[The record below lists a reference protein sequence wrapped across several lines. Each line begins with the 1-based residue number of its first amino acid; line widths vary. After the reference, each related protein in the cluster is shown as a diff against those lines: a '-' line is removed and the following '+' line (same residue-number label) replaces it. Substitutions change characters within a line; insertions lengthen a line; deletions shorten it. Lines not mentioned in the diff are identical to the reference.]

1 MNIRAGIF
9 VTCAGLAAAAGAQT
23 PSTLYNGTDVGG
35 ARFGATIGAGAAYRS
50 PPVDA
55 NAGFGGKATLSCSG
69 VDFNGFLNK
78 FNPMEL
84 KNELA
89 STVLNGAQ
97 AAVTNYVMMLA
108 FSNPTIASVLDMM
121 DQRFSARF
129 NAFAEQCNA
138 AQARA
143 RGESEGARQMSA
155 AQDQCFSTKVQGGD
169 SPTEAFRACAKASTI
184 AALNLPAAEDLR
196 SFLTKYSSVNVTQ
209 EVESLLGLLP
219 DSKTTS
225 SGVQARPPV
234 ATVSSAQGN
243 VTDWAA
249 NALIA
254 ILNGT
259 DPNTIPDCPAQV
271 VNQPV
276 ASVADQCI
284 PVSASAIVRSPA
296 FMSARL
302 LTEAEQKLYV
312 AALSEQVG
320 AVELRAR
327 LVLLRQELSRMTPK
341 PDTQASADDVGARR
355 DAVLKEVQKLES
367 DAQALEA
374 VTSAKAQMART
385 QILAMQRAAARV
397 AAEQASASRSR
408 LADNNGFVG
417 GLRSM
422 FGLQP

>member
-1 MNIRAGIF
+1 MRIYLA
-9 VTCAGLAAAAGAQT
+9 LAATTAALAAGVAAQT
-23 PSTLYNGTDVGG
+23 PNTLYNGTDVAG
-35 ARFGATIGAGAAYRS
+35 ARFGAHIGAGAAHRS
-50 PPVDA
+50 PSVNA

-69 VDFNGFLNK
+69 IDFNGFLQQ
-78 FNPMEL
+78 FNPAEL
-84 KNELA
+84 KNELS

-129 NAFAEQCNA
+129 NAFAEQCNT

-143 RGESEGARQMSA
+143 RGESEGARQMAA
-155 AQDQCFSTKVQGGD
+155 AQDQCFSRRMQDGD

-184 AALNLPAAEDLR
+184 AALNLPATEDLR

-243 VTDWAA
+243 VADWVA
-249 NALIA
+249 NALLA

-259 DPNTIPDCPAQV
+259 DPNTIADCAAQV

-276 ASVADQCI
+276 SGASDQCI
-284 PVSASAIVRSPA
+284 PASAGAMVRSPA
-296 FMSARL
+296 FLSARL

-327 LVLLRQELSRMTPK
+327 LVLLRQELARMTPK

-374 VTSAKAQMART
+374 VTAAKAQLART
-385 QILAMQRAAARV
+385 QILAMQRASARV
-397 AAEQASASRSR
+397 AAEQAAASRSR

-417 GLRSM
+417 GLRAL
-422 FGLQP
+422 FGQQP